1 MVDILRLRPQD
12 DERSRLADLDVPHDV
27 PDGLER
33 NVDGNDSLELPILL
47 NGAADRQNGLARGR
61 SLVRLGYDRLMGR
74 RGGFLIPR
82 THPRVVTL
90 RERCARRRAAIGS
103 ADVGGKDARTL
114 RHVRERPLHRLTL
127 GHCFLPV
134 HRCRFDSDAVHL
146 HDLVDGL
153 GIMLAHLV
161 HASLLRLRQRR
172 ARHRAD
178 DESHDEENYDERD
191 SDAQEHLR
199 LQFHKNLLV
208 SPNLFFIIEQ
218 NALPVGRKFFL

>member
-1 MVDILRLRPQD
+1 
-12 DERSRLADLDVPHDV
+12 
-27 PDGLER
+27 
-33 NVDGNDSLELPILL
+33 
-47 NGAADRQNGLARGR
+47 
-61 SLVRLGYDRLMGR
+61 MGR

-161 HASLLRLRQRR
+161 HAALLRLRQRR

-178 DESHDEENYDERD
+178 DESHDEECRNERNPD
-191 SDAQEHLR
+191 TQEHLR
-199 LQFHKNLLV
+199 FQFHKNLLFF
-208 SPNLFFIIEQ
+208 SQLFFYYRTKIPLCGKKVFSA
-218 NALPVGRKFFL
+218 NSSKTRKLPDS